1 MPMEDGAESLCSL
14 PVLLLLSNYFTQL
27 LPFFSTF
34 ISQSL
39 CVLSCETGAHGRLL
53 QKTLMFTVGKGGGST
68 VS

>member
-1 MPMEDGAESLCSL
+1 MPMEDGSESLCSL
-14 PVLLLLSNYFTQL
+14 PVLLLLSNYLTQL
-27 LPFFSTF
+27 LTFFSTF

-53 QKTLMFTVGKGGGST
+53 QKKLMSTAGKGGGFT

>member
-1 MPMEDGAESLCSL
+1 MPLEDGAESLCSL

-39 CVLSCETGAHGRLL
+39 RVLSCETGAHGRLL
-53 QKTLMFTVGKGGGST
+53 QKKLMSTVGKGRGFTFS
-68 VS
+68 